1 MSTTIRATFDGT
13 VLRPEQPAD
22 LKADTTYIVT
32 IERAITPELDKDEEP
47 YPLTQLREIAI
58 DMGVDD
64 FAANH
69 DYYAHGL
76 IPDEPDG
83 R

>member
-13 VLRPEQPAD
+13 VLRPEHPAD

-32 IERAITPELDKDEEP
+32 IERAIIPEGDEVEEP
-47 YPLTQLREIAI
+47 YPLTQLREMAI
-58 DMGVDD
+58 DMGVAD

>member
-1 MSTTIRATFDGT
+1 MATTIRATFDGS
-13 VLRPEQPAD
+13 VLRPDQPAD
-22 LKADTTYIVT
+22 LKADTTYILT
-32 IERAITPELDKDEEP
+32 IEQEILPEAGEEVEP
-47 YPLTQLREIAI
+47 YPLTQLRELAV

-64 FAANH
+64 LAANH